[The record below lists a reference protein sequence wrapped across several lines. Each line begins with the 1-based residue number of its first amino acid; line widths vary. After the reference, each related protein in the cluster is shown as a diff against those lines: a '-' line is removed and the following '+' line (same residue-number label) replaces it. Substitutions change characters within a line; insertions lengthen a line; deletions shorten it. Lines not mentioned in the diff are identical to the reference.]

1 MAANPSPGSKKKRSR
16 GNGGGDIP
24 LASHSICWL
33 AGGPICFF
41 GQSYMQ
47 DRAVVCGREEFSQSG
62 LVRGFLEWIESS
74 PLFSHASSPPWSD
87 RYKWAKD
94 TLHTMSGGAPPP
106 PDNKGMRKRQ
116 EDGIVQATKVE
127 EESHNRSTVEGGGD
141 LKGSLGN
148 RRRLH
153 KPAQPVRW
161 PRKPSLFF
169 LFSRV
174 FFSYMPEY
182 RYISHGEQREELA
195 AYSNWKKS
203 FSP

>member
-1 MAANPSPGSKKKRSR
+1 MR
-16 GNGGGDIP
+16 
-24 LASHSICWL
+24 
-33 AGGPICFF
+33 AGGIFSKRF
-41 GQSYMQ
+41 GPRLSRV
-47 DRAVVCGREEFSQSG
+47 DRELPA
-62 LVRGFLEWIESS
+62 LS
-74 PLFSHASSPPWSD
+74 PCKFPPWSD

-94 TLHTMSGGAPPP
+94 TLHAMSGGAPPP

-127 EESHNRSTVEGGGD
+127 EEESHNRSAVEGGGD

-169 LFSRV
+169 FFPGSSSRICQNIYLMENSVKSWMRIAIGKNLFRRSLIEGRTV
-174 FFSYMPEY
+174 QLLLAFSVVYEVT
-182 RYISHGEQREELA
+182 
-195 AYSNWKKS
+195 
-203 FSP
+203 